1 MALSRSGARR
11 AVAEGSAKDIAPP
24 YSFAFSPFPASSWSF
39 FFVVRENEN
48 ISIWLSIATSN
59 FKITVS
65 KGRGGRKFRASFEE
79 KCRGIRIDVTT
90 VTEGRISKA

>member
-11 AVAEGSAKDIAPP
+11 AVAEESAKDIAPP

-39 FFVVRENEN
+39 FFVVRNEN